1 MDYYYEHTR
10 LLPLGGLKTAHYP
23 KEAQKEEKRP
33 LTLPRPKHA
42 GKHYKGFVGQART
55 DAGLRDARC
64 KAQLNSCP
72 KDVHSLNIPQRSIAS
87 KGNQD

>member
-33 LTLPRPKHA
+33 LILPRPQHA
-42 GKHYKGFVGQART
+42 ESEWQKLLTTILAGANMQA
-55 DAGLRDARC
+55 
-64 KAQLNSCP
+64 
-72 KDVHSLNIPQRSIAS
+72 H
-87 KGNQD
+87 